1 MDVYLLAIFWISA
14 IARQVFPIAGIA
26 FSRLLTRHLRNTP
39 VATHG
44 QKGGLK
50 PSITY
55 GPCQTPALG
64 FCVARQD
71 TGPTGW
77 GRWGR
82 NTEVFSSQNA
92 PGLPQKIM
100 SLSLDVP

>member
-1 MDVYLLAIFWISA
+1 M
-14 IARQVFPIAGIA
+14 ARKVFPIAGIA

-39 VATHG
+39 VAQG
-44 QKGGLK
+44 QKGGPSGHPS

-71 TGPTGW
+71 TGQDGADGVLETLKSFLELTGF
-77 GRWGR
+77 
-82 NTEVFSSQNA
+82 T
-92 PGLPQKIM
+92 KKKM
-100 SLSLDVP
+100 SLSIDVP